1 MPSSIPFS
9 VSFCTCTLVDVGVVL
24 MTLDMWVEIMLT
36 ILRTTMILKLPAGPI
51 CVVSIPR
58 IDQVL
63 HLVLLQQLLQVC
75 GFLVPEVSR
84 LVGCFVWEGCRSED
98 LNDSLLVWER
108 KYVVTSS
115 RRDSC
120 ADGERGVQVSHIQDL
135 DRILFRV

>member
-115 RRDSC
+115 RKDSC
-120 ADGERGVQVSHIQDL
+120 EDDEHGVRVSHIRDL
-135 DRILFRV
+135 DRTLFRV